1 MIRLAGTT
9 KTPDQPLLILGAP
22 MEVIQS
28 YLPMIQENAMI
39 YGVNF
44 IKAIAI
50 FIVGRFIVNLI
61 SKAIGKG
68 VARSGADPMLA
79 KFVTNIAYALMLTFV
94 VIASISQLG
103 VQTASLVAILGAAG
117 LAVGLALQGSL
128 ANFAAGVMTIIFRPY
143 NVGDVVEVAGQTGQ
157 VEEVDIFTTTLRLPD
172 KTKIIIPNGQALE
185 GPIINFTEAGNRRMD
200 LSVGISY
207 DANIQ
212 QAREVILK
220 AVSESDYVLDSPAAT
235 VGVSELADNSV
246 NLTVRPWAKA
256 SDHPAA
262 GLELLERIKVALD
275 EAEIGI
281 PYPQRDVHV
290 YNH

>member
-1 MIRLAGTT
+1 
-9 KTPDQPLLILGAP
+9 
-22 MEVIQS
+22 MEQLQS
-28 YLPMIQENAMI
+28 YLPVIQENAMI
-39 YGVNF
+39 YGANF

-50 FIVGRFIVNLI
+50 FFVGKLIVGLI
-61 SKAIGKG
+61 AKGIGK
-68 VARSGADPMLA
+68 ALERSGADTMLA

-94 VIASISQLG
+94 VIAAISQLG

-128 ANFAAGVMTIIFRPY
+128 SNFAAGVMTIIFRPY
-143 NVGDVVEVAGQTGQ
+143 NVGDVVEVAGLTGQ
-157 VEEVDIFTTTLRLPD
+157 VEEVDVFTTTLRLPD

-200 LSVGISY
+200 LAVGICY
-207 DANIQ
+207 DADIQ

-220 AVSESDYVLDSPAAT
+220 AISESDYVLESPAPS
-235 VGVSELADNSV
+235 VGVTELADNSV

-262 GLELLERIKVALD
+262 TLELLERIKVALD
-275 EAEIGI
+275 TANIGI
-281 PYPQRDVHV
+281 PYPQRDVHI
-290 YNH
+290 YNHD

>member
-1 MIRLAGTT
+1 
-9 KTPDQPLLILGAP
+9 
-22 MEVIQS
+22 MEYIVE
-28 YLPMIQENAMI
+28 YLPAIKENAMI

-44 IKAIAI
+44 LKAIAI
-50 FIVGRFIVNLI
+50 FIIGKFIVKLI
-61 SKAIGKG
+61 SKGIGK
-68 VARSGADPMLA
+68 AIDRSGTDPMLS
-79 KFVTNIAYALMLTFV
+79 KFVTNITYALMLVFV
-94 VIASISQLG
+94 IIAAISQLG

-128 ANFAAGVMTIIFRPY
+128 SNFAAGVMAVMFRPY

-157 VEEVDIFTTTLRLPD
+157 VEEVEIFTTTLRLPD

-185 GPIINFTEAGNRRMD
+185 SPIINFTEAGNRRMD
-200 LSVGISY
+200 LAVGIAY

-212 QAREVILK
+212 QARDVILK
-220 AVSESDYVLDSPAAT
+220 AISASDYVLDNPAPA
-235 VGVSELADNSV
+235 VGVTELADNSV

-262 GLELLERIKVALD
+262 TLDLLERIKVALD
-275 EAEIGI
+275 DAGIGI

>member
-1 MIRLAGTT
+1 
-9 KTPDQPLLILGAP
+9 

>member
-1 MIRLAGTT
+1 
-9 KTPDQPLLILGAP
+9 
-22 MEVIQS
+22 MEVIQN
-28 YLPMIQENAMI
+28 YLPIIQENAMI
-39 YGVNF
+39 YGLNF

-50 FIVGRFIVNLI
+50 FIIGRFIVNI
-61 SKAIGKG
+61 VASAIGRAMGK
-68 VARSGADPMLA
+68 SGTDPMLT
-79 KFVTNIAYALMLTFV
+79 KFISNIVYALMLTFV
-94 VIASISQLG
+94 IIAAISQLG

-143 NVGDVVEVAGQTGQ
+143 NVGDVVQVADQTGQ
-157 VEEVDIFTTTLRLPD
+157 VEEVDVFTTTLRLPD
-172 KTKIIIPNGQALE
+172 KTKIIIPNGQALD
-185 GPIINFTEAGNRRMD
+185 GPIINYTEAGNRRMD
-200 LSVGISY
+200 LAVGISY

-220 AVSESDYVLDSPAAT
+220 ALSESDYVLESPAAT
-235 VGVSELADNSV
+235 VGVTELADNSV

-262 GLELLERIKVALD
+262 TLELLERIKVALD

-281 PYPQRDVHV
+281 PYPQRDVHL

>member
-1 MIRLAGTT
+1 
-9 KTPDQPLLILGAP
+9 
-22 MEVIQS
+22 METIQS
-28 YLPMIQENAMI
+28 YLPIIRDSAMI
-39 YGVNF
+39 YGFNF
-44 IKAIAI
+44 VKALAI
-50 FIVGRFIVNLI
+50 FIIGRFIVNLI
-61 SKAIGKG
+61 AKAIGKG
-68 VARSGADPMLA
+68 MERSGADPMLA

-94 VIASISQLG
+94 IIASISQLG

-157 VEEVDIFTTTLRLPD
+157 VEEVEIFTTTLRLPD
-172 KTKIIIPNGQALE
+172 KTKIIIPNGQALD
-185 GPIINFTEAGNRRMD
+185 GPIINFTDAGNRRMD
-200 LSVGISY
+200 LAVGIAY

-212 QAREVILK
+212 QAREVIIK
-220 AVSESDYVLDSPAAT
+220 AISASDYVLENPAPS
-235 VGVSELADNSV
+235 VGVTELADNSV

-262 GLELLERIKVALD
+262 TLELLELIKVALD

-281 PYPQRDVHV
+281 PYPQRDVHI

>member
-1 MIRLAGTT
+1 
-9 KTPDQPLLILGAP
+9 
-22 MEVIQS
+22 MEYIQN
-28 YLPMIQENAMI
+28 YLPIIKESFLI
-39 YGVNF
+39 YGMNF
-44 IKAIAI
+44 IKAVAI
-50 FIVGRFIVNLI
+50 FVIGRFIVNI
-61 SKAIGKG
+61 VSKGIGK
-68 VARSGADPMLA
+68 AMERSGTDPMLA

-185 GPIINFTEAGNRRMD
+185 GAITTYTEAGNRRMD
-200 LSVGISY
+200 LAVGISY

-212 QAREVILK
+212 EAREVILK
-220 AVSESDYVLDSPAAT
+220 ALAKSDYVLESPAPA
-235 VGVSELADNSV
+235 VGVTELADNSV

-262 GLELLERIKVALD
+262 TLELLELIKVALD
-275 EAEIGI
+275 EANIGI
-281 PYPQRDVHV
+281 PYPQRDVHL

>member
-1 MIRLAGTT
+1 ME
-9 KTPDQPLLILGAP
+9 LL
-22 MEVIQS
+22 EN
-28 YLPMIQENAMI
+28 YLPVIRDNVLL

-44 IKAIAI
+44 AKAIAI
-50 FIVGRFIVNLI
+50 FIIGRFIVNVVA
-61 SKAIGKG
+61 KAIGKG
-68 VARSGADPMLA
+68 MERSGTDPMLA

-128 ANFAAGVMTIIFRPY
+128 ANFAAGVMTIIFRPF
-143 NVGDVVEVAGQTGQ
+143 NVGDVVEVAGQIGQ

-185 GPIINFTEAGNRRMD
+185 GPITNYTEAGNRRMD

-207 DANIQ
+207 DADIQ
-212 QAREVILK
+212 QAREVILEALSK
-220 AVSESDYVLDSPAAT
+220 SEYVLESPAPS
-235 VGVSELADNSV
+235 VGVTELADNSV

-256 SDHPAA
+256 PDHPAA
-262 GLELLERIKVALD
+262 TLELLELIKVALD
-275 EAEIGI
+275 KAEIGI
-281 PYPQRDVHV
+281 PYPQRDVHI

>member
-1 MIRLAGTT
+1 
-9 KTPDQPLLILGAP
+9 
-22 MEVIQS
+22 MEQIQT
-28 YLPMIQENAMI
+28 YIPIIIDNAMV

-44 IKAIAI
+44 LKALII
-50 FIVGRFIVNLI
+50 FLIGKFIVNLI
-61 SKAIGKG
+61 AKGVGKG
-68 VARSGADPMLA
+68 MERSGTDPMLA

-128 ANFAAGVMTIIFRPY
+128 ANFAAGVMAIIFRPY
-143 NVGDVVEVAGQTGQ
+143 NVGDVAEVAGLTGK

-172 KTKIIIPNGQALE
+172 LTKIIIPNGQALD
-185 GPIINFTEAGNRRMD
+185 GPIINYTEAGDRRMD

-207 DANIQ
+207 NANIQ
-212 QAREVILK
+212 EARDVILK
-220 AVSESDYVLDSPAAT
+220 AIAKSDHVLESPAPS
-235 VGVSELADNSV
+235 VGVTELADNSV
-246 NLTVRPWAKA
+246 NLTVRPWVKA

-262 GLELLERIKVALD
+262 TLELLEIIKVALD
-275 EAEIGI
+275 DANIGI
-281 PYPQRDVHV
+281 PYPQRDVHI

>member
-1 MIRLAGTT
+1 
-9 KTPDQPLLILGAP
+9 
-22 MEVIQS
+22 MEYIQN
-28 YLPMIQENAMI
+28 YLPIIKESFLI
-39 YGVNF
+39 YGMNF
-44 IKAIAI
+44 IKAVAI
-50 FIVGRFIVNLI
+50 FVIGRFIVNI
-61 SKAIGKG
+61 VSKGIGK
-68 VARSGADPMLA
+68 AMERSGTDPMLA

-185 GPIINFTEAGNRRMD
+185 GAITNYTEAGNRRMD
-200 LSVGISY
+200 LAVGISY

-212 QAREVILK
+212 EAREVILK
-220 AVSESDYVLDSPAAT
+220 ALAKSDYVLESPAPA
-235 VGVSELADNSV
+235 VGVTELADNSV

-262 GLELLERIKVALD
+262 TLELLELIKVALD
-275 EAEIGI
+275 EANIGI
-281 PYPQRDVHV
+281 PYPQRDVHL

>member
-1 MIRLAGTT
+1 MQYIET
-9 KTPDQPLLILGAP
+9 
-22 MEVIQS
+22 
-28 YLPMIQENAMI
+28 YLPSLIDNALV
-39 YGVNF
+39 YGINF
-44 IKAIAI
+44 AKALAI

-61 SKAIGKG
+61 AKAVGKG
-68 VARSGADPMLA
+68 MEKSGTDPMLA
-79 KFVTNIAYALMLTFV
+79 KFMTNIAYALMLTFV
-94 VIASISQLG
+94 VIAAISQLG

-143 NVGDVVEVAGQTGQ
+143 NVGDVVEVSGQTGQ

-172 KTKIIIPNGQALE
+172 KTKIIIPNGQALD
-185 GPIINFTEAGNRRMD
+185 GAITNYTEAGDRRMD

-220 AVSESDYVLDSPAAT
+220 AIAKSDYVLDTPAAS
-235 VGVSELADNSV
+235 VGVTELADNSV

-262 GLELLERIKVALD
+262 TLELLEIIKVALD
-275 EAEIGI
+275 DAEIGI
-281 PYPQRDVHV
+281 PYPQRDVHI

>member
-1 MIRLAGTT
+1 
-9 KTPDQPLLILGAP
+9 
-22 MEVIQS
+22 MEHLES
-28 YLPMIQENAMI
+28 YLPIIKENVLI

-44 IKAIAI
+44 AKAIAI
-50 FIVGRFIVNLI
+50 FIIGRFIIKIIAKV
-61 SKAIGKG
+61 IGKG
-68 VARSGADPMLA
+68 MERSGTDQMLA
-79 KFVTNIAYALMLTFV
+79 KFVTNIVYALMLTFV
-94 VIASISQLG
+94 VIAAISQLG

-185 GPIINFTEAGNRRMD
+185 GPITNFTEAGNRRMN
-200 LSVGISY
+200 LAVGISY

-212 QAREVILK
+212 QARDVIIK
-220 AVSESDYVLDSPAAT
+220 AISKSDYVLDSPAPS
-235 VGVSELADNSV
+235 VGVTELADNSV

-262 GLELLERIKVALD
+262 SLELLELIKVALD
-275 EAEIGI
+275 DAKIGI
-281 PYPQRDVHV
+281 PYPQRDVHL

>member
-1 MIRLAGTT
+1 
-9 KTPDQPLLILGAP
+9 
-22 MEVIQS
+22 MEHLES
-28 YLPMIQENAMI
+28 YLPVVRDNVLL

-44 IKAIAI
+44 AKAIAI
-50 FIVGRFIVNLI
+50 FIIGRFIVNVVA
-61 SKAIGKG
+61 KAIGKG
-68 VARSGADPMLA
+68 MERSGTDPMLA

-143 NVGDVVEVAGQTGQ
+143 NVGDVVEVAGQVGQ

-185 GPIINFTEAGNRRMD
+185 GPITNYTEAGNRRMD

-207 DANIQ
+207 DADIQ
-212 QAREVILK
+212 QAREVILEALSK
-220 AVSESDYVLDSPAAT
+220 SKYVLESPAPS
-235 VGVSELADNSV
+235 VGVTELADNSV

-256 SDHPAA
+256 PDHPAA
-262 GLELLERIKVALD
+262 TLELLELIKVALD
-275 EAEIGI
+275 KAEIGI
-281 PYPQRDVHV
+281 PYPQRDVHI

>member
-1 MIRLAGTT
+1 
-9 KTPDQPLLILGAP
+9 
-22 MEVIQS
+22 METIEN
-28 YLPMIQENAMI
+28 YLPILKDNFLL

-44 IKAIAI
+44 VKALAI
-50 FIVGRFIVNLI
+50 FIIGRFIVRLI
-61 SKAIGKG
+61 AKAVGKG
-68 VARSGADPMLA
+68 MERSGTDPMLA

-143 NVGDVVEVAGQTGQ
+143 NVGDVVEVSGQTGQ

-172 KTKIIIPNGQALE
+172 KTKIIIPNGQALD
-185 GPIINFTEAGNRRMD
+185 GAITNYTEAGNRRMD
-200 LSVGISY
+200 LAVGISY

-212 QAREVILK
+212 QAREVILNAISK
-220 AVSESDYVLDSPAAT
+220 SDYVLESPAPS
-235 VGVSELADNSV
+235 VGVTELADNSV

-256 SDHPAA
+256 PDHPAA
-262 GLELLERIKVALD
+262 TLELLELIKVALD
-275 EAEIGI
+275 EAKVGI
-281 PYPQRDVHV
+281 PYPQRDVHI